1 MLSTVIRPPMLGAQ
15 NQSLPPLPLIFCP
28 CVAGKVLSAG
38 ANAPLGSSIAATSAS
53 HGLIR
58 WV

>member
-15 NQSLPPLPLIFCP
+15 NQSLPPLALIFCP

-38 ANAPLGSSIAATSAS
+38 ANAPFGSSIAATSAS
-53 HGLIR
+53 HGLMR